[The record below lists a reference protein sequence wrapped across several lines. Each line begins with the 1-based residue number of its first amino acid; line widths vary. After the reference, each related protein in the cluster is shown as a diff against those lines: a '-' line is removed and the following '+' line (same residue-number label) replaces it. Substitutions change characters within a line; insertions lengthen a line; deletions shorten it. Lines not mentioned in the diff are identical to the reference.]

1 MEPIVGWLTRR
12 IDCGVVLVMGYTLLL
27 TATVWAQTASG
38 LDQFLIIMGLLGQVG
53 ASTIAFVSLIVLWE
67 WFTPRSRGVVTGLGT
82 GILLGL
88 AGSAMLAQQMIVNP
102 AFFTNTSLPF
112 DQQMEQNIK
121 YMFLAVFALQALGL
135 IMALLTFR
143 SNSIQQERTLA
154 YQREA

>member
-1 MEPIVGWLTRR
+1 
-12 IDCGVVLVMGYTLLL
+12 
-27 TATVWAQTASG
+27 
-38 LDQFLIIMGLLGQVG
+38 
-53 ASTIAFVSLIVLWE
+53 
-67 WFTPRSRGVVTGLGT
+67 
-82 GILLGL
+82 
-88 AGSAMLAQQMIVNP
+88 MIVNP